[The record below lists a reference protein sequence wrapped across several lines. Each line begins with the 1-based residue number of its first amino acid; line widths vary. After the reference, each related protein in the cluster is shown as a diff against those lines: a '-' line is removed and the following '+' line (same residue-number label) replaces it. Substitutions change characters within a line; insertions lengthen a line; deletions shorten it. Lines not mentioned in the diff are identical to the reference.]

1 MTGSAEEFGS
11 RFLALTG
18 HAPHPWQE
26 RFYREWLARG
36 SIPKA
41 VALPTGTGK
50 TSIMALWLLAVSAG
64 ASLPRRLIWVVDRRV
79 VVDQAT
85 AEAERL
91 RRNLSA
97 AGLEGVREGLARLSV
112 SGIDGGIPIAIST
125 LRGAFADNG
134 EWSKDP
140 SLPAIVVGTVDM
152 VGSRLL
158 FSGYG
163 DGKYR
168 RPQHAGLLG
177 TDSLAVLDEAHLSR
191 PFERLLRSIEE
202 LHSGAYGALPPF
214 RFLPISATLNSGD
227 AFTLRPSEREG
238 SEPLSRILRA
248 PKRLVWNGSEG
259 SALSPEEFRQTVL
272 ERALRYD
279 GQTTRVLVYLDRLR
293 DLDPIMKGLSKA
305 APGHVVAL
313 TGTMRGHERDRL
325 VVHPVFA
332 RFLKREGLGDGVAY
346 LVATSAGEVGIDL
359 HADQMVCDLVPVDRM
374 IQRFGRVNRSGD
386 GEATIDICRRA
397 EELPRG
403 SRGAPIGAG
412 AREYG
417 LREILDRTET
427 YLRTL
432 GGVSPGEIDGAPP
445 PMEAFSPVPVNPP
458 LRDWLLDAWS
468 LTTAPRRD
476 LPVGSWLRGLD
487 DGLRPDV
494 YFAWRQETETLA
506 DATALDAEDVEEVL
520 QEYRLLPKELLR
532 EDIGTARQK
541 LAALSERVPDRRMVV
556 LSPEWEVEFRGRLGG
571 FIETVVRERRDRLA
585 FRTVL
590 LPTTAGGLDS
600 HGMLDPTSPDRVED
614 VSATLPPAEGEG
626 TGSPPRVIGRS
637 TPSEYRDRGLLTE
650 KEEGWEIRL
659 FGLGDHFA
667 GSSREEVLR
676 RARVATGMRGCATF
690 SVRRFE
696 EDAPREEL
704 VYLRSR
710 PEPGSQADSNE
721 MLLSVHLEAA
731 RKEMAALAAK
741 LAIPEV
747 LAERLVEAARQ
758 HDLGKARR
766 VWQEYAGNLDRSNL
780 KAKSLRYRSPETLG
794 GYRHE
799 LGSLVDMGPDE
810 DPLVR
815 HLVATHH
822 GYGRP
827 SFPDRATDRE
837 HPLESRN
844 ARASH
849 LARFVALQREYGWWG
864 LAYLEALL
872 KAADGR
878 ASQ

>member
-1 MTGSAEEFGS
+1 MSRSVEEFRS
-11 RFLALTG
+11 QFRALTENP
-18 HAPHPWQE
+18 PHPWQE
-26 RFYREWLARG
+26 RFYREWLAAG
-36 SIPKA
+36 KVPAA

-50 TSIMALWLLAVSAG
+50 TSIMALWLLALSAG
-64 ASLPRRLIWVVDRRV
+64 ASLPRRLVWVVDRRV

-97 AGLEGVREGLARLSV
+97 AGLEGVREGLSRLSV
-112 SGIDGGIPIAIST
+112 SGSVGGIPIAIST

-134 EWSKDP
+134 EWSADP
-140 SLPAIVVGTVDM
+140 SRPAIVVGTVDM

-177 TDSLAVLDEAHLSR
+177 TDCLVVLDEAHLSR
-191 PFERLLRSIEE
+191 PFERLLRGVEE
-202 LHSGAYGALPPF
+202 FHSLTNVALPPF
-214 RFLPISATLNSGD
+214 RFLPISATLNTGD
-227 AFTLRPSEREG
+227 AFTLQPPEREG
-238 SEPLSRILRA
+238 AGTFSRILHA
-248 PKRLVWNGSEG
+248 PKRLAWHDRGG
-259 SALSPEEFRQTVL
+259 AALAPEEFRHKVL
-272 ERALRYD
+272 ERALRYE
-279 GQTTRVLVYLDRLR
+279 GQTTRVVVYLDRLR
-293 DLDPIMKGLSKA
+293 DVDYIVKGLSSA
-305 APGHVVAL
+305 SPGHVVAL

-325 VVHPVFA
+325 ADNSVFG
-332 RFLKREGLGDGVAY
+332 RFLKRAGPGEGEAY

-359 HADQMVCDLVPVDRM
+359 HADQMVGDLVPVDRM

-403 SRGAPIGAG
+403 SRAVGNGG
-412 AREYG
+412 GRRDSG
-417 LREILDRTET
+417 LREILDRTEA
-427 YLRTL
+427 YLKAL
-432 GGVSPGEIDGAPP
+432 GGVSPAEIDEAPP
-445 PMEAFSPVPVNPP
+445 PLDAFSPVPANPP

-494 YFAWRQETETLA
+494 YFAWRRETETLA
-506 DATALDAEDVEEVL
+506 DATVIKDEEVEEVL
-520 QEYRLLPKELLR
+520 QEYRLLPRELLR

-541 LAALSERVPDRRMVV
+541 LSALSERVPDCRIVV
-556 LSPEWEVEFRGRLGG
+556 LSPEGEVEFRGRLGDFRASVQRG
-571 FIETVVRERRDRLA
+571 RGDRLA

-600 HGMLDPTSPDRVED
+600 RGMLDPNSPDPVED
-614 VSATLPPAEGEG
+614 VSPALRPAEGGG
-626 TGSPPRVIGRS
+626 TSSPPPEGIL
-637 TPSEYRDRGLLTE
+637 TAASEFRDHGLLTE
-650 KEEGWEIRL
+650 KGEGWALHL
-659 FGLGDHFA
+659 FGGGDGTT
-667 GSSREEVLR
+667 GSSREEILR
-676 RARVATGMRGCATF
+676 KAREATGMRGCAAF
-690 SVRRFE
+690 SVTRFD

-710 PEPGSQADSNE
+710 PGPGSRADSDD
-721 MLLSVHLEAA
+721 MLLSDHLEAA
-731 RKEMAALAAK
+731 AKEMAALTAK
-741 LAIPEV
+741 LAIPD
-747 LAERLVEAARQ
+747 AMARILVEAARQ
-758 HDLGKARR
+758 HDLGKSRR
-766 VWQEYAGNLDRSNL
+766 IWQEYAGNLDRSRL
-780 KAKSLRYRSPETLG
+780 KAKSVRYRKPETLG

-799 LGSLVDMGPDE
+799 LGSLVDMGLDA
-810 DPLVR
+810 DPLAR

-827 SFPDRATDRE
+827 VFPDRATDRE
-837 HPLESRN
+837 HPRESHDQRGW
-844 ARASH
+844 H
-849 LARFVALQREYGWWG
+849 LGQFVTLQREYGWWG